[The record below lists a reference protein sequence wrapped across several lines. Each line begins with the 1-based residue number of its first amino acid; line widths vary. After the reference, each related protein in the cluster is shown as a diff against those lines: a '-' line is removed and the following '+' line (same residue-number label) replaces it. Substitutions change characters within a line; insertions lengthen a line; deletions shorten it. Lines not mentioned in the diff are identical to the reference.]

1 MANDD
6 HLQAAPADEIVRLLD
21 LSAAQ
26 LEAGIGEAERPV
38 QQLAEAFFALSAIAA
53 EAIAALSAAG
63 PAGGAASV
71 DLPVRWAGVQQ
82 QMQGAVE
89 AFQFHDRL
97 CQRIGHVRDGLS
109 QIAGLVN
116 DREAAARD
124 TSWQGLHGAL
134 RGRYTI
140 DHERV
145 MFDLL
150 VEGRA
155 DTALRPPADT
165 AGSVELF

>member
-1 MANDD
+1 MYVDD
-6 HLQAAPADEIVRLLD
+6 GESTAPPDEIVRLLD

-26 LEAGIGEAERPV
+26 LEASIGEAEQPV
-38 QQLAEAFFALSAIAA
+38 QRLTEAFFTLSQLTSDAIDALGSTANGDPRQHA
-53 EAIAALSAAG
+53 EL
-63 PAGGAASV
+63 
-71 DLPVRWAGVQQ
+71 LQRWSLAQQ
-82 QMQGAVE
+82 QLQGAVE

-109 QIAGLVN
+109 QIAGLVS
-116 DREAAARD
+116 DADAASRQSA
-124 TSWQGLHGAL
+124 WQKLHGSL

-155 DTALRPPADT
+155 DDALRPVVDT
-165 AGSVELF
+165 HGSVELF